1 MRITPPHQEII
12 GSQEQGT
19 QRWMLSYSD
28 MVTLL
33 LAFFVL
39 FFAISQV
46 DQAKFE
52 AIMEYFSQ
60 SDKLPLHELEK
71 VVNKLVDEH
80 NLQQSVE
87 VELTADGLLLTFQ
100 DKILFD
106 SGKAN
111 LKERA
116 FPILSGIGEILNSE
130 KVANRNIKV
139 EGHTDTVPL
148 AKNSNYPSNWEL
160 SAARATHV
168 IRYLINRKVQPQRFV
183 AIGYAD
189 TRLRVPESGMKR
201 GLQANRRVSLIIK

>member
-1 MRITPPHQEII
+1 
-12 GSQEQGT
+12 
-19 QRWMLSYSD
+19 MLSYSD

>member
-1 MRITPPHQEII
+1 MRITLPHREII
-12 GSQEQGT
+12 EAPQQDQ

-28 MVTLL
+28 LVTLL

-52 AIMEYFSQ
+52 AIMEYFSK

-71 VVNKLVDEH
+71 VVNNLVEEH

-111 LKERA
+111 LKEGA

-130 KVANRNIKV
+130 KVANRTVKV

-148 AKNSNYPSNWEL
+148 ARNSNYPSNWEL

-168 IRYLINRKVQPQRFV
+168 IRYLISRNVQPQRFV
-183 AIGYAD
+183 ALGYAD
-189 TRLRVPESGMKR
+189 TRQRIPEGSTKRVIAGKSSSEFDY
-201 GLQANRRVSLIIK
+201 

>member
-1 MRITPPHQEII
+1 MQLNLPHKDLFIKET
-12 GSQEQGT
+12 EEKNT
-19 QRWMLSYSD
+19 WLLSYSD

-46 DQAKFE
+46 DQTKFE
-52 AIMEYFSQ
+52 MIMDYFSQ
-60 SDKLPLHELEK
+60 EQKMPLHELEK
-71 VVNKLVDEH
+71 VVKKLIAEND
-80 NLQQSVE
+80 LQQSVE
-87 VELTADGLLLTFQ
+87 VELTPDGLLLTFQ

-106 SGKAN
+106 SGKAE
-111 LKERA
+111 LKKGA
-116 FPILSGIGEILNSE
+116 FPILGGIGDILLSHD
-130 KVANRNIKV
+130 VIDRQIKV

-148 AKNSNYPSNWEL
+148 SRLSEYPSNWEL

-168 IRYLINRKVQPQRFV
+168 IRYLISENVAPSRFT

-189 TRLRVPESGMKR
+189 TRLRVPEDDQHR

>member
-1 MRITPPHQEII
+1 MQLELPHQNMIKSSKSE
-12 GSQEQGT
+12 SQS
-19 QRWMLSYSD
+19 WMMSYSD
-28 MVTLL
+28 LVTLL

-60 SDKLPLHELEK
+60 SDKLPLSELEK
-71 VVNKLVDEH
+71 VVNQLVADH
-80 NLQQSVE
+80 NLEEAVE
-87 VELTADGLLLTFQ
+87 VSLTADGLLLTFQ

-106 SGKAN
+106 SGKAD
-111 LKERA
+111 LKHGA
-116 FPILSGIGEILNSE
+116 YPILGGIGDILKSE
-130 KVANRNIKV
+130 KVANRSIRV

-148 AKNSNYPSNWEL
+148 SKKSEYPSNWEL

-168 IRYLINRKVQPQRFV
+168 IRYLIGRQVEPKRFV

-189 TRLRVPESGMKR
+189 TRLRVEEKGENR

>member
-1 MRITPPHQEII
+1 MRIDLPHDKIMKSRAKDNQA
-12 GSQEQGT
+12 
-19 QRWMLSYSD
+19 WMMSYSD

-52 AIMEYFSQ
+52 AIMEYFSK

-71 VVNKLVDEH
+71 VVNKLVTEH
-80 NLQQSVE
+80 DLQESVE
-87 VELTADGLLLTFQ
+87 VSLTADGLLLTFQ

-106 SGKAN
+106 SGKAD
-111 LKERA
+111 LKQGA
-116 FPILSGIGEILNSE
+116 FPILGGIGDILNSE

-148 AKNSNYPSNWEL
+148 SKKSDYPSNWEL

-168 IRYLINRKVQPQRFV
+168 IRYLINKHVQPKRFV
-183 AIGYAD
+183 ALGYAD
-189 TRLRVPESGMKR
+189 TRLRIDEIGANR

>member
-1 MRITPPHQEII
+1 MQLDLPHQNMIKSNKGE
-12 GSQEQGT
+12 SQT
-19 QRWMLSYSD
+19 WMMSYSD
-28 MVTLL
+28 LVTLL

-52 AIMEYFSQ
+52 AIMEYFSE
-60 SDKLPLHELEK
+60 SDKLPLSELEK
-71 VVNKLVDEH
+71 VVEQLVAEH
-80 NLQQSVE
+80 NLQESVE
-87 VELTADGLLLTFQ
+87 VELTGEGLLLTFQ

-111 LKERA
+111 LKEGA
-116 FPILSGIGEILNSE
+116 YPILGGIGDILKSE
-130 KVANRNIKV
+130 KVADRHIKV

-148 AKNSNYPSNWEL
+148 SKKSDYPSNWEL

-168 IRYLINRKVQPQRFV
+168 IRYLIAKEVDPHRFV

-189 TRLRVPESGMKR
+189 TRLRIEESGAKR
-201 GLQANRRVSLIIK
+201 GLQANRRVSLIIR